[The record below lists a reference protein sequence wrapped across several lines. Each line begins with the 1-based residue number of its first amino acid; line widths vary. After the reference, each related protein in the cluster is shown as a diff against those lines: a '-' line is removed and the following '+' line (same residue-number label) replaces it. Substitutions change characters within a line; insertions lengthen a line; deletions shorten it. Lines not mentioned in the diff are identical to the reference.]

1 MASMLDQFTNV
12 EQFKGGGSFIGK
24 DVLKKTLKDGDNNF
38 RIIGKGK
45 VFYIHK
51 FDGADNSKL
60 TSICVKD
67 EDGIG
72 ECPVCKKYR
81 EAWAI
86 LKAVEK
92 GEADDYSTD
101 QIHKAEIIAGQRV
114 NPNVGFKQS
123 WGPKRMIALQVIDRD
138 SNTND
143 KENHLSV
150 LCKSE
155 YEFGISASKRGIY
168 EVIVRLF
175 GRYKNELKDH
185 FQKGHDWFPFD
196 VNLMREGK
204 GMDTS
209 YDKEKGDNKPLTAK
223 ELKYQRYDLDAITAP
238 TGEKEVTM
246 WLTTGVKKAAK
257 KPTVVEDDEDDTG
270 LFEDEDEAPVP
281 VSKPKLAQKK
291 PAPVEVVEDE
301 EEVVVEEPKKPAPK
315 KATAKKPTPK
325 KPEPVEED
333 VFGGDEE
340 AEVEI
345 VSDADGDVF
354 GGDEEAEVEVVQPKK
369 AAPKKKP
376 VAGVIVDE
384 DPFGIEDEVVEKPAP
399 KKESKV
405 KVKAKKE
412 PEEEKD
418 NCPSCDKLIP
428 VTSKS
433 CPYCKCEFEGY
444 EDDETSDEIPF

>member
-1 MASMLDQFTNV
+1 MSNMLDQFTNA

-24 DVLKKTLKDGDNNF
+24 DVLKKTLKDGDNVY
-38 RIIGKGK
+38 RIVGKGK

-51 FDGADNSKL
+51 FDAADKSKV

-67 EDGIG
+67 EDGVG

-81 EAWAI
+81 EAWSI
-86 LKAVEK
+86 IKAVEK
-92 GEADDYSTD
+92 GESDDYSTD
-101 QIHKAEIIAGQRV
+101 QIQMAEIVAGQRV

-138 SNTND
+138 SNTNA
-143 KENHLSV
+143 KENHLSI
-150 LCKSE
+150 LCKSD

-175 GRYKNELKDH
+175 GRYKNELKEH

-209 YDKEKGDNKPLTAK
+209 YDKEKGDNKPLTAA
-223 ELKYQRYDLDAITAP
+223 ELKYKRYDLDAITAP
-238 TGEKEVTM
+238 TSEKDVSM
-246 WLTTGVKKAAK
+246 WLTSGVKKAAK
-257 KPTVVEDDEDDTG
+257 KATVEVD
-270 LFEDEDEAPVP
+270 EDEDLFDNEEDVPAP
-281 VSKPKLAQKK
+281 VSKPKIAQKK
-291 PAPVEVVEDE
+291 PAPVEVDEDE
-301 EEVVVEEPKKPAPK
+301 EEVVVAEQKKPAPK
-315 KATAKKPTPK
+315 KAATRKPTPK
-325 KPEPVEED
+325 KPAPVEED
-333 VFGGDEE
+333 VFGGDEVDVVSDDGEE
-340 AEVEI
+340 AFGGSDDEVEI
-345 VSDADGDVF
+345 T
-354 GGDEEAEVEVVQPKK
+354 QPKK
-369 AAPKKKP
+369 PVQKKKP
-376 VAGVIVDE
+376 VEAEIVDE
-384 DPFGIEDEVVEKPAP
+384 DPFGIEEEVVEKPAP

-444 EDDETSDEIPF
+444 EDEAGSDEIPF

>member
-1 MASMLDQFTNV
+1 MSNMLDQFTNA

-24 DVLKKTLKDGDNNF
+24 DVLKKTIKDGDNVY
-38 RIIGKGK
+38 RIVGKGK

-51 FDGADNSKL
+51 FDSADHSKV

-67 EDGIG
+67 EDGVG
-72 ECPVCKKYR
+72 ECPVCRKYR

-86 LKAVEK
+86 IKAVEK

-101 QIHKAEIIAGQRV
+101 QIQMAEIVAGQRV

-138 SNTND
+138 SNTNV
-143 KENHLSV
+143 KENHLSI
-150 LCKSE
+150 LCKSD

-175 GRYKNELKDH
+175 GRYKNELKEH

-209 YDKEKGDNKPLTAK
+209 YDKEKGDNKPLTAA
-223 ELKYQRYDLDAITAP
+223 ELKYKRYDLDAITAP
-238 TGEKEVTM
+238 TSEKDVSM
-246 WLTTGVKKAAK
+246 WLLSGVKKATK
-257 KPTVVEDDEDDTG
+257 KVVVDDGDDED
-270 LFEDEDEAPVP
+270 LFETEED
-281 VSKPKLAQKK
+281 L
-291 PAPVEVVEDE
+291 PAPVVKPKIAQKQAPVVEVEDE
-301 EEVVVEEPKKPAPK
+301 EEKPIHVEKEAPRKRASVKKVEKKPA
-315 KATAKKPTPK
+315 
-325 KPEPVEED
+325 PVEED
-333 VFGGDEE
+333 VFGGDEVDVVSDDSDE
-340 AEVEI
+340 AFGGVDDEVEI
-345 VSDADGDVF
+345 
-354 GGDEEAEVEVVQPKK
+354 EIVQPKK
-369 AAPKKKP
+369 SVQKKKP
-376 VAGVIVDE
+376 VEPEIVDE
-384 DPFGIEDEVVEKPAP
+384 DPFGIEEEVVEKPAP

-418 NCPSCDKLIP
+418 NCPSCDKLIS

-444 EDDETSDEIPF
+444 EDEAGSDEIPF